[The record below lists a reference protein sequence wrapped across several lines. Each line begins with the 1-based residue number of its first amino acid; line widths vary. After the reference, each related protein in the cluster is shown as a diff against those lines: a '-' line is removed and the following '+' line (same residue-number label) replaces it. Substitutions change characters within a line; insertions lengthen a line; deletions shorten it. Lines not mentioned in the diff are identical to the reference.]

1 MLLSPALHR
10 QRSNLLT
17 TRRVPPQILDRD
29 MTTLEV
35 ERPTGPAGS
44 DTLLSVED
52 LHVTF
57 RTRRGELHA
66 VDGVSFSLARS
77 STLGIAG
84 ESGSGKSVA
93 VRAIIGL
100 HPPLNTEVS
109 GRVLFEGRDLVPLTQ
124 HEWRAL
130 RGNDIAMVYQD
141 TMRCLNPTMTIG
153 NQIAEALRLHL
164 HLNKAEAKLKV
175 IELLDQV
182 RIPSAASRYSSYPHQ
197 LSGGMRQRVMIA
209 MALSCGPKLL
219 IADEPTTA
227 LDVTTQAQIMNLIA
241 DLQRE
246 LGMSVIF
253 ITHDLHLAA
262 AYTENIAVMYSG
274 RIAEQAKSQELLR
287 SPIMPYTDALVAAMP
302 GINMPS
308 HHRLVAIDG
317 RPPDPFSFPEGCRF
331 HPRCKFADD
340 QCKTETPPLVERE
353 PGRTYACWHPLDGAG
368 RPR

>member
-1 MLLSPALHR
+1 MSVVATSASEVAAASAEP
-10 QRSNLLT
+10 LLT
-17 TRRVPPQILDRD
+17 VK
-29 MTTLEV
+29 
-35 ERPTGPAGS
+35 
-44 DTLLSVED
+44 D

-66 VDGVSFSLARS
+66 VDGVNFEVPYS

-93 VRAIIGL
+93 VRAVIGL
-100 HPPLNTEVS
+100 HPVLNTIITGSVRFDGQELLGLS
-109 GRVLFEGRDLVPLTQ
+109 QKAWRERRGR
-124 HEWRAL
+124 
-130 RGNDIAMVYQD
+130 DIAMVYQD

-153 NQIAEALRLHL
+153 TQIAEAIRLHK
-164 HLNKAEAKLKV
+164 HLNKADAKQQV

-209 MALSCGPKLL
+209 MALSCDPKLL

-241 DLQRE
+241 DLQRDR
-246 LGMSVIF
+246 GMSVIF

-274 RIAEQAKSQELLR
+274 RIVERAKSRELLEH
-287 SPIMPYTDALVAAMP
+287 PIMPYTDALVAAMP
-302 GINMPS
+302 GFNMPS
-308 HHRLVAIDG
+308 HQRLVAIEG
-317 RPPDPFSFPEGCRF
+317 RPPDPFSIPDGCRF
-331 HPRCKFADD
+331 NPRCRFADD
-340 QCKTETPPLVERE
+340 RCRAEAPQLVEGP
-353 PGRTYACWHPLDGAG
+353 PGRVYACWHPLDGG
-368 RPR
+368 GQPL